1 MADVS
6 VFDGNKW
13 VSIAGE
19 SLTLTDT
26 QTGETLAP
34 VDATTHATAEV
45 KLTLNPTE
53 STASGTNAYD
63 GLWKIP
69 AGLKGAKGEKGDAG
83 TSLELKGTVDYAT
96 PQTPTGT
103 STNSSGTVTVL
114 QEPAS
119 YMGTAGNSLGDLYIV
134 RFQGDAAAG
143 GQVADGNGYVMAL
156 SGTSTPQAPDYEWNF
171 VGPIRGPKGDGWK
184 SDGTGYDDTTGI
196 VTFASDDG
204 LEFSTT
210 DIRGSD
216 GSDGSISL
224 ESVVTV
230 DFKTDCSDGGSGAF
244 AEKGDQSSGA
254 NYELTLTM
262 PRQQHV
268 YKGSATG
275 TGNDI
280 KPDDQTGDYATA
292 CAGDIWIL
300 S

>member
-204 LEFSTT
+204 LGFNTT
-210 DIRGSD
+210 DIR

-224 ESVVTV
+224 ESVVPVT
-230 DFKTDCSDGGSGAF
+230 FKTDCTDGGSGAF
-244 AEKGDQSSGA
+244 AESGDQSSGA

-268 YKGSATG
+268 YKGDATG
-275 TGNDI
+275 TGDAI
-280 KPDDQTGDYATA
+280 KPDDQAGDYATA

>member
-6 VFDGNKW
+6 VFDGSQW
-13 VSIAGE
+13 VSIAGDDGK

-26 QTGETLAP
+26 QTGVTLAP
-34 VDATTHATAEV
+34 IDATTHATAEV
-45 KLTLNPTE
+45 TLTKNDAE
-53 STASGTNAYD
+53 SATTGTNAYD

-69 AGLKGAKGEKGDAG
+69 AGLKGEKGAKGDDG

-96 PQTPTGT
+96 PQTPTGL
-103 STNSSGTVTVL
+103 SDAHTVL
-114 QEPAS
+114 REPAS

-134 RFQGDAAAG
+134 RFQGDASAD
-143 GQVADGNGYVMAL
+143 GQVPDGNGYVMAL
-156 SGTSTPQAPDYEWNF
+156 AASSTPQALVYEWNF

-184 SDGTGYDDTTGI
+184 ADGTGYDANTGI

-204 LEFSTT
+204 LGFSTS

-216 GSDGSISL
+216 GSITL
-224 ESVVTV
+224 ESAVPVA
-230 DFKTDCSDGGSGAF
+230 FKTDCTDGGSGAF
-244 AEKGDQSSGA
+244 ATKGDQSNGA
-254 NYELTLTM
+254 NYQLSLTM

-268 YKGSATG
+268 YKGAATG
-275 TGNDI
+275 SGNDI
-280 KPDDQTGDYATA
+280 KPDDQIGDNATA

>member
-6 VFDGNKW
+6 VFDGSQW
-13 VSIAGE
+13 VSIAGDDGK
-19 SLTLTDT
+19 SVTLTDS
-26 QTGETLAP
+26 QTGQTLAP
-34 VDATTHATAEV
+34 ADATTHATAEV
-45 KLTLNPTE
+45 KLTLNTTE

-63 GLWKIP
+63 GVWKIP
-69 AGLKGAKGEKGDAG
+69 AGLKGEKGADGEPG

-96 PQTPTGT
+96 PQTPTG
-103 STNSSGTVTVL
+103 SSDGHTVL

-119 YMGTAGNSLGDLYIV
+119 YMGTAGNNLGDLYIV
-134 RFQGDAAAG
+134 RFQGDASAG
-143 GQVADGNGYVMAL
+143 GQVSDGNGYVMAL

-184 SDGTGYDDTTGI
+184 SDGTGYEPTTGI

-216 GSDGSISL
+216 GSISL
-224 ESVVTV
+224 ESAVPVT
-230 DFKTDCSDGGSGAF
+230 FKTDCSDGGSGAF
-244 AEKGDQSSGA
+244 ATKGDQSSGA
-254 NYELTLTM
+254 NYELSLEM

-268 YKGSATG
+268 YTGAATG
-275 TGNDI
+275 TGDDI
-280 KPDDQTGDYATA
+280 KPDDQTGDYTTA

>member
-96 PQTPTGT
+96 PQTPTGL
-103 STNSSGTVTVL
+103 SNSHTVL

-268 YKGSATG
+268 YTGSATG